1 MEIAEPQ
8 KGKNNYAR
16 HENEERHKAREKNT
30 YGDGRVGDWSRHLED
45 DCSKISVLPPLEDT
59 MDPSR

>member
-30 YGDGRVGDWSRHLED
+30 YGDGRVGD
-45 DCSKISVLPPLEDT
+45 
-59 MDPSR
+59 